1 MIMRF
6 AVNNFYTIYDECHLI
21 KTGIKSI
28 SENMVKTSNSNLLEP
43 EKKKLDYILA
53 KNKHNKNQPPTN
65 KREIIQMSMPTGS

>member
-6 AVNNFYTIYDECHLI
+6 VVNNFYTIYDECHLI

-43 EKKKLDYILA
+43 EKKNWITFWRK
-53 KNKHNKNQPPTN
+53 TN
-65 KREIIQMSMPTGS
+65 ITKTNHQQTKER